1 MGNKQQKTIKNKEDV
16 NDLLKKQKTNKLYND
31 YNENILWLDK
41 NVNNLENSF
50 YQSLI
55 MEKNTFKLSTF
66 TEIKDCISKL
76 KQIKFEKTY
85 ILLSGSIS
93 KDFFIEFEKIIG
105 EIKINPIIIIFTSE
119 EKLNLI
125 KKNILSLD
133 KFTLFDINLVFDNYN
148 KIVNQIE
155 SQNSYKLNYIEPLPY
170 EEDENCFSF
179 EYINELKD
187 LIFPL
192 SFIEFMENPNKN
204 EIKKFNY
211 FLLNKYSEKIKMKI
225 LIEQLLVNVK
235 IPIQIL
241 VKFWLRAYTLESNFY
256 REMNYSLERK
266 LGNDF
271 DIYIKAL
278 YQGLLTKSIT
288 PLIEQKLYRGAKI
301 NKKELDFIKNSLAN
315 KKENLPGCICYNK
328 AFLSSSL
335 DKNIAL
341 GFLLKRTINE
351 NEEYVL
357 YSFQKGEQLD
367 KENATNADIQEFSIY
382 NEKEILFFPFSCFEI
397 IGVETEKI
405 LGIQYF
411 CIKLSYIGK
420 YKSKINKSEKMPET
434 KNAKS
439 ILSSSILEK
448 IEMNKES
455 NKNKF
460 DFNIEKYISL
470 DQKKSYI
477 TAKYDITQDY
487 LNKNIQILNFGDNNK
502 DEIEKKC
509 CIYLD
514 KQEIAFSFEYT
525 FDKPGEYI
533 FNFEFIDLLIDANK
547 LFYKCTNLISINF
560 EKFKTNYIKD
570 MSDMFNGCSKL
581 EILDLSNFKTHEVK
595 NMKNMFKDCSSLKNI
610 NLSSFDTNN
619 VLDMTEMFSEC
630 VSLNFLNLSNFKTL
644 NVKSMYRMFYN
655 CKSLFF
661 INLSGFTS
669 DNIKNISE
677 MFGECTSLNSLD
689 LSNFEITNNINCEK
703 MFKNCSYFTELKND
717 FISEISD
724 SDLKYSIMKT
734 SKEFL
739 SNESFIIKKDI
750 KYLSKNKKYKN
761 IEILNQSIE
770 DFINKINQIN
780 VIVLG
785 DTNEGTNE
793 FLKVFNDVNS
803 CNILTFSIG
812 EINVN
817 NSDAIF
823 DIVEA
828 TIIGSSIDFI
838 WLCISGTKI
847 DDYLK
852 DFLDKLI
859 YKYEN
864 NISIFIIY
872 LKKEENDDFKILN
885 ENLGE
890 LYGDKKLELIPF
902 ILKDRKL
909 DELIIKTKNNFKNL
923 LYSNI
928 HNNMN
933 NNIMKLVK
941 DKIEKI
947 EQEKNLSDLPSSVSN
962 YFEKLLGKITEINNY
977 LNKASKNMINYSKMA
992 IDIDSITKYIE
1003 IFKKEKLKLKITGNK
1018 NKNLN
1023 IENFDDDLNKEL
1035 KKIYSKISENFYQ
1048 EEFKEEIFNFFIDLI
1063 KQVAEVIILESLK
1076 DLKFEELKP
1085 LIDKNLKI

>member
-41 NVNNLENSF
+41 NVNNFENSF

-382 NEKEILFFPFSCFEI
+382 NEKEILFFPFSTFEI
-397 IGVETEKI
+397 KNIAEIKGKEKLYHIQLLYLGKYLKDLENDKSLSLNENKLPDSKFKTQLKNSGLVEKEKI
-405 LGIQYF
+405 ENVD
-411 CIKLSYIGK
+411 IKTVNNDFKKYEKEIKENEMKNNFITGEIYINDYDVNQEIPIINSFENVKRINKFKKRKDDWIYENEKELQENVEIRINGKKIKFSYTHKFDKEGK
-420 YKSKINKSEKMPET
+420 YKIEYFFKNKLTKTNHMFYQCLRLIKLNLLNFNT
-434 KNAKS
+434 KNVTNMSYMFYFCNLIPKLDLSGFDTKNVRYMNFMFGGCSSVRS
-439 ILSSSILEK
+439 IEISKFNTGKVINMRGIFWNCNSLINLDLSS
-448 IEMNKES
+448 
-455 NKNKF
+455 F
-460 DFNIEKYISL
+460 
-470 DQKKSYI
+470 
-477 TAKYDITQDY
+477 ITQ
-487 LNKNIQILNFGDNNK
+487 NVV
-502 DEIEKKC
+502 
-509 CIYLD
+509 
-514 KQEIAFSFEYT
+514 
-525 FDKPGEYI
+525 
-533 FNFEFIDLLIDANK
+533 
-547 LFYKCTNLISINF
+547 
-560 EKFKTNYIKD
+560 D
-570 MSDMFNGCSKL
+570 MSSMFNGCKL
-581 EILDLSNFKTHEVK
+581 LKNLDLSNFDTK
-595 NMKNMFKDCSSLKNI
+595 NVINMNSMFDGCEYLTDLNLSNFNTEKVENMSCMFFNCIKLENLDLSKFNTKNVYSMKNMFFCCNSLT
-610 NLSSFDTNN
+610 NLDLSNFDTNN
-619 VLDMTEMFSEC
+619 VNDMNCMFYEC
-630 VSLNFLNLSNFKTL
+630 NSLVSLNLKNFKT
-644 NVKSMYRMFYN
+644 
-655 CKSLFF
+655 
-661 INLSGFTS
+661 
-669 DNIKNISE
+669 
-677 MFGECTSLNSLD
+677 
-689 LSNFEITNNINCEK
+689 
-703 MFKNCSYFTELKND
+703 
-717 FISEISD
+717 
-724 SDLKYSIMKT
+724 
-734 SKEFL
+734 
-739 SNESFIIKKDI
+739 
-750 KYLSKNKKYKN
+750 
-761 IEILNQSIE
+761 
-770 DFINKINQIN
+770 
-780 VIVLG
+780 
-785 DTNEGTNE
+785 
-793 FLKVFNDVNS
+793 
-803 CNILTFSIG
+803 
-812 EINVN
+812 INVN
-817 NSDAIF
+817 DMNNIF
-823 DIVEA
+823 D
-828 TIIGSSIDFI
+828 G
-838 WLCISGTKI
+838 CIS
-847 DDYLK
+847 
-852 DFLDKLI
+852 
-859 YKYEN
+859 
-864 NISIFIIY
+864 
-872 LKKEENDDFKILN
+872 
-885 ENLGE
+885 
-890 LYGDKKLELIPF
+890 
-902 ILKDRKL
+902 
-909 DELIIKTKNNFKNL
+909 
-923 LYSNI
+923 
-928 HNNMN
+928 
-933 NNIMKLVK
+933 
-941 DKIEKI
+941 
-947 EQEKNLSDLPSSVSN
+947 
-962 YFEKLLGKITEINNY
+962 
-977 LNKASKNMINYSKMA
+977 
-992 IDIDSITKYIE
+992 
-1003 IFKKEKLKLKITGNK
+1003 
-1018 NKNLN
+1018 
-1023 IENFDDDLNKEL
+1023 LNKESIITDDRQIL
-1035 KKIYSKISENFYQ
+1035 KRLRSTY
-1048 EEFKEEIFNFFIDLI
+1048 
-1063 KQVAEVIILESLK
+1063 
-1076 DLKFEELKP
+1076 
-1085 LIDKNLKI
+1085 